1 MNLKLTHTRLCVDD
15 LPACVAFYRDVLGLK
30 PKFDAASFTAEGSVY
45 VEFETGT
52 PEMTLG
58 LFKHELMQ
66 AAVGRKHDDA
76 AANTPGGE
84 RVVLT
89 FFVES
94 VNAAFAELKGKGATV
109 ASEPKDQ
116 PQWMIRVAHVRDPAG
131 NLIELHQPLVGH
143 KTE

>member
-1 MNLKLTHTRLCVDD
+1 MDLKLTHTRLCVDD
-15 LPACVAFYRDVLGLK
+15 LHACVAFYRDVLGLR
-30 PKFDAASFTAEGSVY
+30 PKFEIEGSVY
-45 VEFETGT
+45 AEFETGT

-76 AANTPGGE
+76 AANAPGGE

-89 FFVES
+89 FFVPD
-94 VNAAFAELKGKGATV
+94 VDAAFAELKGKGVTV

-116 PQWMIRVAHVRDPAG
+116 PQWMIRVAHLRDPAG